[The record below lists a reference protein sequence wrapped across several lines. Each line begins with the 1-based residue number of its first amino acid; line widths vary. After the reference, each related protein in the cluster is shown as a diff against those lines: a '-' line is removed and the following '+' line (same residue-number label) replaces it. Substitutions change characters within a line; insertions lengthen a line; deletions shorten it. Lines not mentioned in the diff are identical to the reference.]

1 MSSMNNP
8 GKEQKPRENSLWPY
22 TTHLFTASFDSFDR
36 GRTPVDVWAR
46 YSVETKPYTRRER
59 DTEIIRL
66 QHKSGIQT
74 YYHIQ
79 PYVLTPRITLTVGL
93 YNNPKEYA
101 DQEPTVGQVIGSQKE
116 GYDETVIGSS
126 QAYYY
131 HQDRLL
137 VLWEAYLHDHFTVQD
152 RQKKIG
158 DPNLRLLW
166 TSIEGFLTGRHPE
179 AKRIV
184 TLWDDGAFETDAYR
198 EFLRSLGYQ
207 DAEPGVYG
215 KQL

>member
-1 MSSMNNP
+1 MNNP
-8 GKEQKPRENSLWPY
+8 GKEQKPRENSIWPY
-22 TTHLFTASFDSFDR
+22 TTHLFTAPFDFFDR
-36 GRTPVDVWAR
+36 GRMPVDVSAR
-46 YSVETKPYTRRER
+46 YSVETAPYTRREH
-59 DTEIIRL
+59 DTEIVRL
-66 QHKSGIQT
+66 KHLKGMQT

-79 PYVLTPRITLTVGL
+79 SYILTPRITFTVGL
-93 YNNPKEYA
+93 YDNPKEYA
-101 DQEPTVGQVIGSQKE
+101 DQEPPIGQVIGSQHE
-116 GYDETVIGSS
+116 GYDETVIGTS

-137 VLWEAYLHDHFTVQD
+137 VLWEAYLHTHFTFTEH
-152 RQKKIG
+152 KKKTG

-166 TSIEGFLTGRHPE
+166 TNIEHFLTGRHPE

-184 TLWDDGAFETDAYR
+184 TLWDDGEFEAEAYR
-198 EFLRSLGYQ
+198 EFLRSLDYK

>member
-1 MSSMNNP
+1 MNNP
-8 GKEQKPRENSLWPY
+8 GKEQKPRGNSLWPY
-22 TTHLFTASFDSFDR
+22 TTHLFTAPIDYFDR
-36 GRTPVDVWAR
+36 GRTPVDVRAR

-79 PYVLTPRITLTVGL
+79 PYVLTPRITFTVGL
-93 YNNPKEYA
+93 YDNPKEYA
-101 DQEPTVGQVIGSQKE
+101 DQEPAVGKVIGSQRE
-116 GYDETVIGSS
+116 GYDETVIGTS

-137 VLWEAYLHDHFTVQD
+137 VLWEAYLHNHFTVTD
-152 RQKKIG
+152 QKKKTE

-166 TSIEGFLTGRHPE
+166 TNIERFLTGRHPE
-179 AKRIV
+179 VKRIV
-184 TLWDDGAFETDAYR
+184 TLWDDGAFATDQYR
-198 EFLRSLGYQ
+198 AFLRSLGYQ
-207 DAEPGVYG
+207 DAEPGIYG

>member
-1 MSSMNNP
+1 MNYP
-8 GKEQKPRENSLWPY
+8 SKEHAPRENSIWPF

-36 GRTPVDVWAR
+36 GRSPVDVRAR

-59 DTEIIRL
+59 DSEIVRL
-66 QHKSGIQT
+66 KYLKGMQT

-79 PYVLTPRITLTVGL
+79 PYILTPRITFTVGM

-101 DQEPTVGQVIGSQKE
+101 DQEPPIGQVIGSQHE
-116 GYDETVIGSS
+116 GYDETVIGTS
-126 QAYYY
+126 QVYYY

-137 VLWEAYLHDHFTVQD
+137 VLWEAYLHTHFTD
-152 RQKKIG
+152 TEHRKKTE

-166 TSIEGFLTGRHPE
+166 KSIERFLTGRHPE

-198 EFLRSLGYQ
+198 AFLRSIDYQ
-207 DAEPGVYG
+207 DAEAGIYG
-215 KQL
+215 KPL

>member
-1 MSSMNNP
+1 MNNP

-22 TTHLFTASFDSFDR
+22 TTHLFTASFDSVDR
-36 GRTPVDVWAR
+36 GRTPVDVRAR
-46 YSVETKPYTRRER
+46 YSVETVPYTRRER
-59 DTEIIRL
+59 DIERL
-66 QHKSGIQT
+66 KHLTGMQT

-79 PYVLTPRITLTVGL
+79 PYILTLRITFTVGL
-93 YNNPKEYA
+93 YDNPKEYA
-101 DQEPTVGQVIGSQKE
+101 DKEPTIGHVIGSQKE
-116 GYDETVIGSS
+116 GYDETVIGTS

-137 VLWEAYLHDHFTVQD
+137 VLWEAYLHNHFTVTDQ
-152 RQKKIG
+152 QKKIG

-184 TLWDDGAFETDAYR
+184 TLWD
-198 EFLRSLGYQ
+198 
-207 DAEPGVYG
+207 
-215 KQL
+215 

>member
-1 MSSMNNP
+1 MNNP

-22 TTHLFTASFDSFDR
+22 TTHLFTAPIDYFDR
-36 GRTPVDVWAR
+36 GRTPVDVRAR
-46 YSVETKPYTRRER
+46 YSVETAPYTRRER

-79 PYVLTPRITLTVGL
+79 TYVFTTRITFTVGL
-93 YNNPKEYA
+93 YDNPKTYA
-101 DQEPTVGQVIGSQKE
+101 DQEPVIGHVIGSQRE
-116 GYDETVIGSS
+116 GFDETVIGSS

-137 VLWEAYLHDHFTVQD
+137 VLWEAYLHDHFTVTD
-152 RQKKIG
+152 HQKKTE
-158 DPNLRLLW
+158 DPNLRHLW
-166 TSIEGFLTGRHPE
+166 TSIEGFLTDRHSE
-179 AKRIV
+179 AARIV
-184 TLWDDGAFETDAYR
+184 TLWDDGAFETEAYR
-198 EFLRSLGYQ
+198 AFLRSLGYQ
-207 DAEPGVYG
+207 EAEPGIYV